1 MYMGISIVL
10 TLIPKINKVHWHLS
24 ITKGGKCR
32 RMKVANEE
40 QQKNIAACLIKR
52 KLSCRE
58 KSGKNNESDR
68 KPLEI

>member
-10 TLIPKINKVHWHLS
+10 TLIPKINKVHLS

-40 QQKNIAACLIKR
+40 RQKNIAACLIKR